1 MTKQAGQFSLT
12 TTGTYRIAP
21 SHVFEGRE
29 AIFQKGHPTTAA
41 TATKSYLKQTI
52 SPGTKWTLTKNR
64 SNNSSTM
71 DEGKGARKSD
81 FITETP
87 TRNEQP
93 SKRAQDLPKKPRS
106 AIKKD
111 LIAFFGDG
119 RRTPAPST
127 EGSPIETV
135 KQRREYSSA
144 GKGDVGTATGEKT
157 VDNNSWRTPIVKKKR
172 DKTRATLQDEENE
185 KEQMTKKPRSDDEE
199 FKVGNTVDLKSM
211 SASLRKKGQ
220 PKSQKSKEDSAKKT
234 IKTPRKKATFAPED
248 SKESGRNK
256 EEEKVVPV
264 SAQCVIGFA
273 IRVDRG
279 NNTKG
284 GFNKKVSEGL
294 TFLREF
300 VDPAACILPNGKDE
314 RL

>member
-1 MTKQAGQFSLT
+1 
-12 TTGTYRIAP
+12 
-21 SHVFEGRE
+21 
-29 AIFQKGHPTTAA
+29 
-41 TATKSYLKQTI
+41 
-52 SPGTKWTLTKNR
+52 
-64 SNNSSTM
+64 
-71 DEGKGARKSD
+71 
-81 FITETP
+81 
-87 TRNEQP
+87 
-93 SKRAQDLPKKPRS
+93 
-106 AIKKD
+106 
-111 LIAFFGDG
+111 
-119 RRTPAPST
+119 
-127 EGSPIETV
+127 
-135 KQRREYSSA
+135 
-144 GKGDVGTATGEKT
+144 
-157 VDNNSWRTPIVKKKR
+157 
-172 DKTRATLQDEENE
+172 
-185 KEQMTKKPRSDDEE
+185 MTKKPRSDDEE